1 MSYGA
6 RNHVKNLVLC
16 TLALVAVVPCWGGTE
31 TETGRIVVPGMA
43 VAEVAPD
50 SLAIDFEL
58 ESTSDSF
65 EQGAAKARAVAT
77 DLESIAPPL
86 DGIKL
91 SASHDLTFMQQ
102 KRWASGTKQLH
113 EFRLMVDGI
122 PDGQAEKA
130 LVAIVQSALKKVANL
145 TVTGFEARLSD
156 ARKKQ
161 AHQTLLKSAI
171 ADAHES
177 AAAAAAEANL
187 RVQAVRSLRVGG
199 VGAASRPHALEESMV
214 VDRLYQNAPAF
225 KVHDKLASTIHVS
238 VTVVVEYDCAP
249 K

>member
-1 MSYGA
+1 M
-6 RNHVKNLVLC
+6 KNPVLC
-16 TLALVAVVPCWGGTE
+16 ILALVAVVPCWGGTE
-31 TETGRIVVPGMA
+31 TGTGRIIVPGMA

-65 EQGAAKARAVAT
+65 EQGAARARAVAT

-86 DGIKL
+86 DKIKL

-102 KRWASGTKQLH
+102 KKWTSGTKQQH
-113 EFRLMVDGI
+113 AFRLIVDGI

-130 LVAIVQSALKKVANL
+130 MVAIVQAALKKVANL

-156 ARKKQ
+156 ARTKQ
-161 AHQTLLKSAI
+161 VHQTLLKNAI

-187 RVQAVRSLRVGG
+187 AVRSVRSLRVGG
-199 VGAASRPHALEESMV
+199 VGASSRPYELEESVV
-214 VDRLYQNAPAF
+214 VDRFYQNVGAF
-225 KVHDKLASTIHVS
+225 KVRDKLASTIHVS
-238 VTVVVEYDCAP
+238 VSVVVEYDCEP